1 MNNRK
6 CQLLVWMNS
15 HYCSPAKTVTQRLL
29 CLILL
34 FHKTERCTVRV
45 NHTMAAK
52 LSADYSENQSVC
64 RCLQSCVQRFCFHVG
79 SLSGSLICAALW
91 KSTCTILDFLHF
103 FFFFCILVTFG
114 WSSGDG
120 AGHLL
125 VARAVVWSL
134 APAVS
139 EWVWMC
145 AHPSMP
151 CCMKCF
157 ECSCYWIFSELNDGF
172 KCNKEKKP
180 SEATCPCVEKV
191 FAP

>member
-103 FFFFCILVTFG
+103 FFFVLHTCHIWLELRR
-114 WSSGDG
+114 WSRTSTSCKG
-120 AGHLL
+120 
-125 VARAVVWSL
+125 RSL
-134 APAVS
+134 IPGSSS
-139 EWVWMC
+139 EWVSVNVC
-145 AHPSMP
+145 ASQHAMLYEVLWVL
-151 CCMKCF
+151 MLLDLFRVKW
-157 ECSCYWIFSELNDGF
+157 WI
-172 KCNKEKKP
+172 
-180 SEATCPCVEKV
+180 
-191 FAP
+191 